1 MTQKTVIAPFPAG
14 PAKGVAQDGLNI
26 FRGLPYALPPT
37 GQRRWCPPVAVPDR
51 KTLRDATR
59 FGVACPQPSRRAGS
73 VYECDIPIKD
83 EDCLNLN
90 IWVPEDAQ
98 DLPVFVWI
106 HGGNLLRGAGSEPLT
121 NGAALA
127 KRGQVV
133 VTINYRLNILGYL
146 AHPELD
152 AESANGVSG
161 NYGLLDQ
168 IAALEWVKRNIS
180 AVGGNPD
187 NVTVAGES
195 AGALSVYYLMCAPAA
210 QGLFARAIAQSGH
223 ICAAQSLKEETHGMG
238 SGHASGQ
245 QILAALGVN
254 SIAELREWDGQALA
268 VAADKAGFAAQG
280 VVDGLVLPDQPL
292 WLMETGQSAQVP
304 LITGFNSGE
313 ILTLEFLMPPLPDT
327 ATDYE
332 AMIRARY
339 GPLSDRF
346 LALYPASDIKQSTE
360 EAIRDALFGWT
371 VLSAARAQVK
381 AGLPAYVYYFDH
393 GYPATQDRG
402 LHGFH
407 ACELAYLFDTMDQSP
422 PNWPKADDTPQ
433 EADLTRIIGDYWSSF
448 TASGGPSAR
457 GAPVWPDYSESG
469 AILHFAQTPQIT
481 HDLMSEAYVL
491 IDEDFAQRRAQGT
504 HPWSWNVGVAAPVRD
519 FD

>member
-1 MTQKTVIAPFPAG
+1 MTQKTVIAQFPAG
-14 PAKGVAQDGLNI
+14 PAQGISQDGLNI

-37 GQRRWCPPVAVPDR
+37 GQRRWCPPVPVPDR
-51 KTLRDATR
+51 GTLRDATR
-59 FGVACPQPSRRAGS
+59 FGAACPQPDRRAGS

-90 IWVPEDAQ
+90 IWAPQDAR

-146 AHPELD
+146 AHPDLD

-168 IAALEWVKRNIS
+168 IAALEWVKRNIA
-180 AVGGNPD
+180 AVGGDPE

-195 AGALSVYYLMCAPAA
+195 AGALSVYYLLCAPAA
-210 QGLFARAIAQSGH
+210 KGLFNRAIAQSGH
-223 ICAAQSLKEETHGMG
+223 ICAAQTLKEDVYGMG
-238 SGHASGQ
+238 SGHHSGQ

-292 WLMETGQSAQVP
+292 WLMESGQSAQVP

-313 ILTLEFLMPPLPDT
+313 ILTLEF
-327 ATDYE
+327 
-332 AMIRARY
+332 
-339 GPLSDRF
+339 
-346 LALYPASDIKQSTE
+346 
-360 EAIRDALFGWT
+360 
-371 VLSAARAQVK
+371 
-381 AGLPAYVYYFDH
+381 
-393 GYPATQDRG
+393 
-402 LHGFH
+402 
-407 ACELAYLFDTMDQSP
+407 
-422 PNWPKADDTPQ
+422 
-433 EADLTRIIGDYWSSF
+433 
-448 TASGGPSAR
+448 
-457 GAPVWPDYSESG
+457 
-469 AILHFAQTPQIT
+469 
-481 HDLMSEAYVL
+481 
-491 IDEDFAQRRAQGT
+491 
-504 HPWSWNVGVAAPVRD
+504 
-519 FD
+519 